1 MGFIRAGGFNMYV
14 LIVLGVIALPIAVR
28 FAREADAQRLSL
40 LRALT
45 RAVMFSAF
53 VGFASSLAATARYVI
68 DDPEVVKE
76 PLVPLLGGFAES
88 CANLI
93 LGGGIAALVWIL
105 IAVGVRRMPHDN
117 R

>member
-1 MGFIRAGGFNMYV
+1 MDFIRAGGFNMFI
-14 LIVLGVIALPIAVR
+14 LLALGAVALPTAVR
-28 FAREADAQRLSL
+28 FARDADAHRLSL

-45 RAVMFSAF
+45 RAILLSAF
-53 VGFASSLAATARYVI
+53 VGFVSCLVATAIFVI
-68 DDPEVVKE
+68 EHPDAQKA

-105 IAVGVRRMPHDN
+105 IAVGVRRMP
-117 R
+117 RETL